1 MESHENH
8 PTDNTANESSK
19 CACTRAGI
27 ELGPWQ
33 LMITQQKNELV
44 LIGKYMAE
52 NGTAKAV
59 IFAEIASRQQISS
72 LEHQQGF
79 HT

>member
-1 MESHENH
+1 M
-8 PTDNTANESSK
+8 T
-19 CACTRAGI
+19 
-27 ELGPWQ
+27 
-33 LMITQQKNELV
+33 ITQQKNELA

-72 LEHQQGF
+72 LEH
-79 HT
+79 